1 MFKNSA
7 GNLCTHLI
15 YVSYIYA
22 CVRGCVRA
30 RARVYS
36 AETLPC
42 LREPARCIWD
52 FLITTFQ

>member
-22 CVRGCVRA
+22 CVRACVGACA
-30 RARVYS
+30 RARVCIVPRRYRVYGS
-36 AETLPC
+36 RQDASETF
-42 LREPARCIWD
+42 W
-52 FLITTFQ
+52 